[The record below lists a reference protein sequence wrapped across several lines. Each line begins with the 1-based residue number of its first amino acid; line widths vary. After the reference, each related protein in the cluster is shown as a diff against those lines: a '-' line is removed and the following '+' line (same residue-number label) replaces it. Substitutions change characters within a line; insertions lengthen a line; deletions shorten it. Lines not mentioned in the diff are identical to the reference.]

1 MKERLSIVLV
11 EDDEVACSRFE
22 NIADSSDNIAIVGV
36 TNSSGEAVRLI
47 KDNLPDAVILDLE
60 LHKGSGSGLDVL
72 SGIGSQLPSSMR
84 PFVLV
89 TTNNTSALIYETARS
104 LGADYILAKHQDDYS
119 EEYAIGLL
127 LMMSDAIRN
136 RHGASDEA
144 AVSPAAQEKRIRT
157 RIRSELDLIG
167 ISRKNKGYEYLV
179 DAIGLTVKEP
189 TENLCA
195 ALAKRFGKTEN
206 SIERAMQN
214 AINRA
219 WSKTSIDELLAHY
232 TAAISSQK
240 GVPTLTEFIYYYAN
254 KIKDEY

>member
-127 LMMSDAIRN
+127 SMMSDAIRN

-144 AVSPAAQEKRIRT
+144 AVSPAAQEKRAPSLCGLRALRHPGTT
-157 RIRSELDLIG
+157 RRILS
-167 ISRKNKGYEYLV
+167 
-179 DAIGLTVKEP
+179 P
-189 TENLCA
+189 TPARHA
-195 ALAKRFGKTEN
+195 APCGTSCRPSKTEDKPPRQRTIHPPPN
-206 SIERAMQN
+206 LYERSPPS
-214 AINRA
+214 
-219 WSKTSIDELLAHY
+219 WHSPPSKTSYQKVGMVSSYPMQDAP
-232 TAAISSQK
+232 ISSSATSKATPQPPSP
-240 GVPTLTEFIYYYAN
+240 V
-254 KIKDEY
+254 